1 MSMTFARIGAAAAL
15 AITFSAGALAQ
26 QNLNPQGS
34 GSIEMDHTR
43 MGGQPAGRPGQG
55 SPGFSPQGSGSV
67 EMDHSRMGSP
77 PVGGG
82 TPSANITGGGGLS
95 NSEMTHPGNPG
106 TGHGHEQ
113 GRQQQRR

>member
-1 MSMTFARIGAAAAL
+1 MSTTFARMGVAAAL
-15 AITFSAGALAQ
+15 ALAFSAGAFAQ

-34 GSIEMDHTR
+34 GSIEMDH
-43 MGGQPAGRPGQG
+43 
-55 SPGFSPQGSGSV
+55 
-67 EMDHSRMGSP
+67 SRMGSP

-82 TPSANITGGGGLS
+82 TPGYNPTGSGS
-95 NSEMTHPGNPG
+95 VEMTHPGSPG

>member
-1 MSMTFARIGAAAAL
+1 MSTICTRVGAAVAL
-15 AITFSAGALAQ
+15 SVALSVSALAQ
-26 QNLNPQGS
+26 PSLNPQGG

-82 TPSANITGGGGLS
+82 TPGFNPTGSGS
-95 NSEMTHPGNPG
+95 VEMTHPGSPG

-113 GRQQQRR
+113 GRQPPRR

>member
-82 TPSANITGGGGLS
+82 TPGYNPTGSGS
-95 NSEMTHPGNPG
+95 VEMTHPGSPG